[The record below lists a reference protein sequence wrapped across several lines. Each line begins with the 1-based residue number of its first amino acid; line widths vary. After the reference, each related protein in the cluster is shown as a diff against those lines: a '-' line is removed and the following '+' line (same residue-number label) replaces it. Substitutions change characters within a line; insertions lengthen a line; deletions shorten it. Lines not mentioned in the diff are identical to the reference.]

1 MDAIANGFFQ
11 LAAQGGEL
19 AVVAVIGS
27 LYPATTL
34 LIAHFLL
41 KERMS
46 GVQWAGVVLALGAVV
61 ALTV

>member
-1 MDAIANGFFQ
+1 
-11 LAAQGGEL
+11 
-19 AVVAVIGS
+19 VIGS

-46 GVQWAGVVLALGAVV
+46 GVQWAGVALALGAVV

>member
-1 MDAIANGFFQ
+1 MATAPRWWVNASSRVMF
-11 LAAQGGEL
+11 
-19 AVVAVIGS
+19 VAVIGS

-46 GVQWAGVVLALGAVV
+46 GVQWAGVALALGAVV

>member
-1 MDAIANGFFQ
+1 MQD
-11 LAAQGGEL
+11 GEL

-46 GVQWAGVVLALGAVV
+46 RVQWAGVALALGAVV
-61 ALTV
+61 ALVV